1 MAGDLRMDDGERIAP
16 NLRTLRILE
25 ILGKAERPM
34 TPTEINAEIG
44 LPKQTVHRLCN
55 TLVAEGYLV
64 KGPTGKGL
72 RPGRRLRMMATGVF
86 YASRFH
92 IARHQVLL
100 ELSQQVSETVNYVVP
115 EDKGMFYLDRVETD
129 WPIRV
134 QLPIGTHVPFHC
146 TASGK
151 TFLASLRPANRRS
164 VVASLKLRQL
174 TPNTLD
180 TPEALLA
187 ELDLIASQGY
197 AIDNEEF
204 VEGMVAI
211 AAPVRDS
218 AGRYHAS
225 VAFHAPTQRLSI
237 EAAIDQK
244 ALLFEAVQKL
254 QIVLFS

>member
-1 MAGDLRMDDGERIAP
+1 MDDGGRIAT
-16 NLRTLRILE
+16 NLRTMRILE
-25 ILGKAERPM
+25 VLGNADRPM

-44 LPKQTVHRLCN
+44 LPKQTVHRLCK

-64 KGPTGKGL
+64 KNTHGKGL
-72 RPGRRLRMMATGVF
+72 RPGRRLRMMASGIL

-100 ELSQQVSETVNYVVP
+100 ELAQQISETVNYVVP

-129 WPIRV
+129 WPFRV

-151 TFLASLRPANRRS
+151 TFLASMKPANRRS
-164 VVASLKLRQL
+164 VVASLNLRKL
-174 TPNTLD
+174 TANTQD
-180 TPEALLA
+180 TAEGLLE
-187 ELDLIASQGY
+187 ELDQVASQGF

-211 AAPVRDS
+211 AAPVHDN
-218 AGRYHAS
+218 AGRYYAS
-225 VAFHAPTQRLSI
+225 VAIHGPTQRVSVESALH
-237 EAAIDQK
+237 QK
-244 ALLFEAVQKL
+244 EILFEAVRKL
-254 QIVLFS
+254 QMALFP